1 MKCILHDTKIS
12 LPKPLWLCMNITSLG
27 YDDTF
32 VYHNKSNLKTPP
44 NHMLLLLLL
53 LLWWYIFTGVSVW
66 CTPWNYLSLKLH
78 LRGWVGTNPQPWKW
92 IFSLMPDFLVIQW
105 DLFTIHNQSRN
116 SITQNGHNYL
126 IIKNHVPFYV
136 RKNLPIKTS
145 LTNWKKHFSQ
155 SDSEID

>member
-1 MKCILHDTKIS
+1 MILKYHS
-12 LPKPLWLCMNITSLG
+12 QNHCACMNITSLG

-155 SDSEID
+155 SDSEIDW